1 MKAIMALAIA
11 LGTFAFA
18 GVATTTSADAHAKR
32 GHHHHHVK
40 HSKVRHFKAKKCAK
54 YKRVSLRKYRACM
67 HHR

>member
-1 MKAIMALAIA
+1 MKALMAVAIA

-18 GVATTTSADAHAKR
+18 GVATTTSADAHFKR
-32 GHHHHHVK
+32 DRAHHMK

-67 HHR
+67 HRR